1 MLRKRPA
8 AEAATTVHSP
18 LLAARGKEEKVI
30 SFFLALNFLYFG
42 ALHDRGYLGHFNQ
55 RQQRQRQS
63 CPDRRYRFI
72 VRWLHW
78 VHTGHILALHNPAGL
93 DLYPMLLPNSP
104 VWSSGSGEGWWWGMG
119 GEAGIVHRG
128 LRHIHLKSSPHS
140 LLTDTLNDGP
150 PNNTEQISL
159 WAQVLDDFGRPT
171 AAPLSFSDT
180 CT

>member
-1 MLRKRPA
+1 MITGILNISTNDNSDKDRA
-8 AEAATTVHSP
+8 AQTDVTVSSCAGSTGCTQVTYWPFTTQRDWTFIPCCFQTVQCGP
-18 LLAARGKEEKVI
+18 VAVARG
-30 SFFLALNFLYFG
+30 
-42 ALHDRGYLGHFNQ
+42 
-55 RQQRQRQS
+55 
-63 CPDRRYRFI
+63 
-72 VRWLHW
+72 
-78 VHTGHILALHNPAGL
+78 
-93 DLYPMLLPNSP
+93 
-104 VWSSGSGEGWWWGMG
+104 G
-119 GEAGIVHRG
+119 GGGGGAGIVHRG